1 MFPGVLLPQLQ
12 LQVSS
17 PENCSDRQPKVERP
31 LLSPDVFP
39 LQDVSQ
45 PMVEPP
51 LLHPDEHLPKE
62 KRREEEFRRGGWSQ
76 VESHLV
82 AETKDVMP
90 TDANWRS
97 SWRGNVQQGL
107 ATLPRRRLHGNL
119 HLHPRLDRPRLLHD
133 LHGHHIHLE
142 EENRM
147 REA

>member
-1 MFPGVLLPQLQ
+1 MSPV
-12 LQVSS
+12 VS
-17 PENCSDRQPKVERP
+17 Q
-31 LLSPDVFP
+31 

-45 PMVEPP
+45 RMVELPF
-51 LLHPDEHLPKE
+51 LHPDERLPKA
-62 KRREEEFRRGGWSQ
+62 KRREEESRRDGWPQ

-97 SWRGNVQQGL
+97 SWRGIVQQGL
-107 ATLPRRRLHGNL
+107 ATFPRRPLHGNL
-119 HLHPRLDRPRLLHD
+119 RPRHD
-133 LHGHHIHLE
+133 LHRLLLDLHEHRIHLE